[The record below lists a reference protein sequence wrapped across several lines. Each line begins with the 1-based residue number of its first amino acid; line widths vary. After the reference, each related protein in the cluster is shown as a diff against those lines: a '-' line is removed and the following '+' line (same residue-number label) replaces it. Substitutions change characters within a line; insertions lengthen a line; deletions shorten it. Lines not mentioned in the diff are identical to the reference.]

1 MINIFKI
8 IGDKLKKMFS
18 KNNTDEKIFIE
29 LGDIKLGDIKLGD
42 IKLGDI
48 NIRMGT
54 NIIGERKNLYIPKL
68 NYEGEFTFRR
78 KPNNR
83 INPKIRYITL
93 YKAEKLMKV

>member
-8 IGDKLKKMFS
+8 IGDKLKKIFS

-29 LGDIKLGDIKLGD
+29 LGDI
-42 IKLGDI
+42 

-54 NIIGERKNLYIPKL
+54 NIIGKRKNLYIPKL
-68 NYEGEFTFRR
+68 NYQGEFTFRR

-83 INPKIRYITL
+83 INPKINKCNL
-93 YKAEKLMKV
+93 Y

>member
-1 MINIFKI
+1 MSIINIFKI
-8 IGDKLKKMFS
+8 IGDKLKKIFS

-29 LGDIKLGDIKLGD
+29 
-42 IKLGDI
+42 LGDI

>member
-8 IGDKLKKMFS
+8 IGDKLKKMFF

-29 LGDIKLGDIKLGD
+29 
-42 IKLGDI
+42 LGDI

-54 NIIGERKNLYIPKL
+54 NIIGERKNFYIPKL

-93 YKAEKLMKV
+93 YKAEKLIKV

>member
-18 KNNTDEKIFIE
+18 KNNIDEKIFIE
-29 LGDIKLGDIKLGD
+29 LGN
-42 IKLGDI
+42 I

-54 NIIGERKNLYIPKL
+54 NIIGERKKLYIPKL

>member
-8 IGDKLKKMFS
+8 IGDKLKKMFF

-29 LGDIKLGDIKLGD
+29 LGDI
-42 IKLGDI
+42 
-48 NIRMGT
+48 NIRVGT

-93 YKAEKLMKV
+93 YKAEKLIKV

>member
-29 LGDIKLGDIKLGD
+29 LGDI
-42 IKLGDI
+42 

-54 NIIGERKNLYIPKL
+54 NIIGKRKNLYIPKL

>member
-29 LGDIKLGDIKLGD
+29 LGDI
-42 IKLGDI
+42 
-48 NIRMGT
+48 NIRMGTNIIVGT

>member
-18 KNNTDEKIFIE
+18 KNNIDEKIFIE
-29 LGDIKLGDIKLGD
+29 LGN
-42 IKLGDI
+42 I

>member
-1 MINIFKI
+1 
-8 IGDKLKKMFS
+8 
-18 KNNTDEKIFIE
+18 
-29 LGDIKLGDIKLGD
+29 
-42 IKLGDI
+42 
-48 NIRMGT
+48 MGT

>member
-8 IGDKLKKMFS
+8 IGDKLKKMFF

-29 LGDIKLGDIKLGD
+29 
-42 IKLGDI
+42 LGDI

-93 YKAEKLMKV
+93 YKAEKLIKV

>member
-18 KNNTDEKIFIE
+18 KNNIDEKIFIE
-29 LGDIKLGDIKLGD
+29 
-42 IKLGDI
+42 LGDI

>member
-29 LGDIKLGDIKLGD
+29 LGDIELGD

>member
-18 KNNTDEKIFIE
+18 KNNTDEK
-29 LGDIKLGDIKLGD
+29 
-42 IKLGDI
+42 
-48 NIRMGT
+48 
-54 NIIGERKNLYIPKL
+54 
-68 NYEGEFTFRR
+68 GEFTFRR

>member
-29 LGDIKLGDIKLGD
+29 LGDIKLGDI
-42 IKLGDI
+42 

-54 NIIGERKNLYIPKL
+54 NIIGERQNLYIPKL

>member
-18 KNNTDEKIFIE
+18 KNNIDEKIFIE
-29 LGDIKLGDIKLGD
+29 
-42 IKLGDI
+42 LGDI

-54 NIIGERKNLYIPKL
+54 NIIGERKNLYISKL

-78 KPNNR
+78 KHNNR

>member
-8 IGDKLKKMFS
+8 IGDKLKKIFS

-29 LGDIKLGDIKLGD
+29 
-42 IKLGDI
+42 LGDI

-68 NYEGEFTFRR
+68 NYQGEFTFRR

-83 INPKIRYITL
+83 INPKIRYIT
-93 YKAEKLMKV
+93 KKLMKV

>member
-18 KNNTDEKIFIE
+18 KNNIDEKFFIE
-29 LGDIKLGDIKLGD
+29 
-42 IKLGDI
+42 LGDI

-54 NIIGERKNLYIPKL
+54 NIIGERKNLYISKL

>member
-8 IGDKLKKMFS
+8 IGDKLKKIFS

-29 LGDIKLGDIKLGD
+29 LGDI
-42 IKLGDI
+42 

-54 NIIGERKNLYIPKL
+54 NIIGKRKNLYIPKL
-68 NYEGEFTFRR
+68 NYQGEFTFRR

-93 YKAEKLMKV
+93 YKAKKLMKV

>member
-29 LGDIKLGDIKLGD
+29 LGDIKLGD

>member
-8 IGDKLKKMFS
+8 IGDKLKKIFS
-18 KNNTDEKIFIE
+18 KNNIDEKIFIE
-29 LGDIKLGDIKLGD
+29 
-42 IKLGDI
+42 LGDI

>member
-8 IGDKLKKMFS
+8 IGDKLNKMFS
-18 KNNTDEKIFIE
+18 KNNIDEKIFIE
-29 LGDIKLGDIKLGD
+29 LGN
-42 IKLGDI
+42 I

>member
-18 KNNTDEKIFIE
+18 KNNTDENIFIE
-29 LGDIKLGDIKLGD
+29 LGD

-54 NIIGERKNLYIPKL
+54 NTIGERKNLYIPKL

>member
-18 KNNTDEKIFIE
+18 KNNMDEKIFIE
-29 LGDIKLGDIKLGD
+29 LGN
-42 IKLGDI
+42 I

>member
-8 IGDKLKKMFS
+8 IGDKLKKIFS

-29 LGDIKLGDIKLGD
+29 
-42 IKLGDI
+42 LGDI

-54 NIIGERKNLYIPKL
+54 NIIGERKNLYILKL
-68 NYEGEFTFRR
+68 NYQGEFTFRR

-93 YKAEKLMKV
+93 YKAKKLMKV

>member
-8 IGDKLKKMFS
+8 IGDKLKKMFF

-29 LGDIKLGDIKLGD
+29 
-42 IKLGDI
+42 LGDI

>member
-29 LGDIKLGDIKLGD
+29 LGDI
-42 IKLGDI
+42 
-48 NIRMGT
+48 NICMGT

-68 NYEGEFTFRR
+68 NYEGEFTVRR

>member
-29 LGDIKLGDIKLGD
+29 LGDI
-42 IKLGDI
+42 
-48 NIRMGT
+48 NICMGT

>member
-29 LGDIKLGDIKLGD
+29 LV
-42 IKLGDI
+42 DI
-48 NIRMGT
+48 NICMGT

>member
-29 LGDIKLGDIKLGD
+29 LGDI
-42 IKLGDI
+42 
-48 NIRMGT
+48 NICMGT

-83 INPKIRYITL
+83 INHKIRYITL

>member
-8 IGDKLKKMFS
+8 IGDKLKKMFF

-29 LGDIKLGDIKLGD
+29 LGDI
-42 IKLGDI
+42 

-54 NIIGERKNLYIPKL
+54 NIIGKRKNLYIPKL

>member
-29 LGDIKLGDIKLGD
+29 
-42 IKLGDI
+42 LGDI

>member
-18 KNNTDEKIFIE
+18 KNNIDEKIFIE
-29 LGDIKLGDIKLGD
+29 LGN
-42 IKLGDI
+42 I

-93 YKAEKLMKV
+93 YKAEKLIKV

>member
-8 IGDKLKKMFS
+8 IGDKLKKIFS

-29 LGDIKLGDIKLGD
+29 
-42 IKLGDI
+42 LGDI

-68 NYEGEFTFRR
+68 NYQGEFTFRR

-93 YKAEKLMKV
+93 YKAKKTNESINTKINKCNLY

>member
-29 LGDIKLGDIKLGD
+29 LGDIKLGDI
-42 IKLGDI
+42 

-54 NIIGERKNLYIPKL
+54 NTIGERKNLYIPKL

>member
-18 KNNTDEKIFIE
+18 KNNIDEKIFIE
-29 LGDIKLGDIKLGD
+29 LS
-42 IKLGDI
+42 DI